1 MKKPLHII
9 VEGGDGTGKSTV
21 VQLLSRKYNLPI
33 IKMPVPQDK
42 VRTAQIEELSEIFN
56 KTLVQFHEIDFICDR
71 ALLSSIVYS
80 KLLNRTYNLNY
91 INNIEQILDPVIII
105 MSAYKDGENRP
116 FRGDDIYSADEINKV
131 DIEYLSLAQEKKYPV
146 IYVSGKSLLKVVD
159 EAITIIENAN

>member
-9 VEGGDGTGKSTV
+9 IEGADGTGKSTV

-56 KTLVQFHEIDFICDR
+56 KTLVQFHEVDFICDR

-91 INNIEQILDPVIII
+91 INNVEQILDPVIIV
-105 MSAYKDGENRP
+105 MTASVDGNNRP
-116 FRGDDIYSADEINKV
+116 FREDDIYSPEEINKV
-131 DIEYLSLAQEKKYPV
+131 DMEYVTLAQLKKYPLV
-146 IYVSGKSLLKVVD
+146 YVSGKPLVKVVD